1 MQKKPFPIGFIITG
15 GTIDSYYEWTK
26 DTAVPNEKSIIPKFI
41 KSLHLGNLTN
51 FSEICMKDSRSLTSN
66 DLKKMLNT
74 VEKNSCKHIIITH
87 WTYTMPDSA
96 RFLQANLKRKDQ
108 VIILT
113 GSMLPMAEF
122 TMSDWGFNLGYA
134 IAKLWD
140 LPNGIYVCM
149 NGKVFSS
156 NEVMKIIS
164 EGRFSSIL
172 GNK

>member
-1 MQKKPFPIGFIITG
+1 MQKSPFSIEFIITG
-15 GTIDSYYEWTK
+15 GTIDSCDKWTK
-26 DTAVPNEKSIIPKFI
+26 DTSVTNKKSIIPKYI
-41 KSLHLGNLTN
+41 KSLQLENLTN
-51 FSEICMKDSRSLTSN
+51 FSEICMKDSRNLTSN
-66 DLKKMLNT
+66 DLKKMVNT
-74 VEKNSCKHIIITH
+74 VEKSSCKHIVITH

-134 IAKLWD
+134 IAKLWN

-156 NEVMKIIS
+156 NEVIKIIS

-172 GNK
+172 ENK